1 MSEARRPEEHGWSD
15 EDLLQLLLES
25 RTDELQRARADASV
39 SARLA
44 DLEAFLGRWRDP
56 LAALPGEL
64 PQGSESRL
72 VRRVLART
80 TRLDP
85 SWRGDV
91 ARVAGTVRD
100 RLAQSP
106 LLRCAAAV
114 LVIGTLALP
123 VLAWWVWSAPGRSAK
138 TMAQVERPLVAP
150 HVTAERTE
158 SQDALGRDTTPALS
172 STPGVPLPDAKEVER
187 SLQAAAAALRSTTW
201 PDAGQDQSWPRDL
214 TLRWLAFRSKAS
226 SPAERLPPGSERD
239 WRQSEGNLT
248 GLERALRTELLLDR
262 FALGDPDPPGLEED
276 LAALGTDAHVS
287 DATRRIE
294 ALTLERGRA
303 YGLVAP
309 AASSRIA
316 AAGVAVGSR
325 ASDPLDREWRAALRD
340 ALASDKHLRTAL
352 ADASL
357 HGWLEGNGRGR

>member
-1 MSEARRPEEHGWSD
+1 MSEPPRSEGAPWSD
-15 EDLLQLLLES
+15 EDLLQLVLEG
-25 RTDELQRARADASV
+25 RADELARARADAS
-39 SARLA
+39 AGPRIA
-44 DLEAFLGRWRDP
+44 ELEAFLGRWRAP
-56 LAALPGEL
+56 LSAVPGEL
-64 PQGSESRL
+64 PQGCESRL
-72 VRRVLART
+72 VQRVLART
-80 TRLDP
+80 TRLKP
-85 SWRGDV
+85 GWRGDV
-91 ARVAGTVRD
+91 ARVAGAVSD

-106 LLRCAAAV
+106 LLRSAAAV

-138 TMAQVERPLVAP
+138 TMAQVERSPVAP
-150 HVTAERTE
+150 AERPE
-158 SQDALGRDTTPALS
+158 PQDALAEDTAPAPS
-172 STPGVPLPDAKEVER
+172 STPDVTSPDAEAVER

-201 PDAGQDQSWPRDL
+201 PEPGADESWSRAPE
-214 TLRWLAFRSKAS
+214 LRWLAFRSKAS

-239 WRQSEGNLT
+239 WRQSDGNLT

-325 ASDPLDREWRAALRD
+325 ASDPLDDAWRAALRE
-340 ALASDKHLRTAL
+340 ALASDKRLRTAL

-357 HGWLEGNGRGR
+357 QGWLEGDGRRR